1 MNNTTKEHMEIVNR
15 ILRYLKMTLGRGLL
29 YKKNDTGDVEVFL
42 DADWVGDVLDR
53 RSTFGYCSYVWGKLV
68 TWRSKKQ
75 SVVSRS
81 SIEAEFRSL
90 ALGICEGIWIQRLLN
105 ELGIATEKPIKMFY
119 DNQAAIS
126 IAKNLVHHDRTKHIE
141 IDSFAKAHYKILQDL
156 YSYKIPND
164 RHTH

>member
-1 MNNTTKEHMEIVNR
+1 METVNR

-53 RSTFGYCSYVWGKLV
+53 RSTSGYCSY
-68 TWRSKKQ
+68 KQ
-75 SVVSRS
+75 SIVSRS
-81 SIEAEFRSL
+81 SVEAEFRSL

-105 ELGIATEKPIKMFY
+105 ELGISTEKPIKMFC